1 MASTTQLQALP
12 VTKARINLGSV
23 VRQAYMQ
30 KKSFVL
36 EKSGIPVAGI
46 LGIED
51 FEDWLE
57 VSDPTLKKDIEK
69 GYKEYKKG
77 RAKPINALLKSLA

>member
-1 MASTTQLQALP
+1 MTSTTQLRSLP
-12 VTKARINLGSV
+12 VTKARTNLGSV
-23 VRQAYMQ
+23 VRQAYLQ

-57 VSDPTLKKDIEK
+57 VSDPSLKNEIQK
-69 GYKEYKKG
+69 GHREYKKG
-77 RAKPINALLKSLA
+77 KTKPIAALLKSIA

>member
-1 MASTTQLQALP
+1 MTYTAHIRSIP

-23 VRQAYMQ
+23 LRQAYSQ
-30 KKSFVL
+30 KKSFLL
-36 EKSGIPVAGI
+36 EKSGIPIAGI

-57 VSDPTLKKDIEK
+57 LSNPSLKNDIQK
-69 GYKEYKKG
+69 GYREYKKG
-77 RAKPINALLKSLA
+77 KAKSVSTLLKSLH

>member
-1 MASTTQLQALP
+1 MASATHLRSLP
-12 VTKARINLGSV
+12 ITKARINLGSV

-36 EKSGIPVAGI
+36 EKGGIPVAGI

-57 VSDPTLKKDIEK
+57 VSDPSLKNDIQE

-77 RAKPINALLKSLA
+77 KTKPIAALLKSIA